1 MFRCPPGAT
10 PGYGGRAS
18 GVRDEGG
25 DGTRGGGS
33 LWYDGPVVVCAVEP
47 YVRCA
52 CGGIRSL
59 EGQCPVCGEDPP
71 SPDWVVVRDADG
83 TELRVPPTFM
93 GADGGFEDWVFLRM
107 LEREWLRPVEPDLYA
122 SIPEEHD
129 LVERDLLVEAI
140 VELGGAGGLVP
151 RDPGRDLEVAAV
163 SEVLRDPR
171 TAEAVREVPKS
182 VGSSGDGKL
191 GPGPDSQA
199 P

>member
-1 MFRCPPGAT
+1 M
-10 PGYGGRAS
+10 
-18 GVRDEGG
+18 VRDEGG

-33 LWYDGPVVVCAVEP
+33 LWYESLPDDRSWFALWSA

-182 VGSSGDGKL
+182 GA
-191 GPGPDSQA
+191 PGELAEGRGCKSPGTKE
-199 P
+199 